1 MGNTILAATSTKS
14 SSGGSS
20 LLFLLVIIAIFG
32 VMYFVMIRPQR
43 NRQRRVMQAQR
54 ELRPGQQVRTTAGMY
69 GTITSV
75 SGDDV
80 ILEVAPGVEIRLMRR
95 AVMDVISDSGGPG
108 NGSAA
113 DGAAGAQDPVDG
125 GHEAPG
131 GQPEEAGQPADGYQP
146 GEDFATTGQAPGGD
160 PAPGAALGGNGATEA
175 AGGTG
180 TGQRAGR
187 GPGRKRPSAR

>member
-14 SSGGSS
+14 SSGSSS

-108 NGSAA
+108 SGFT
-113 DGAAGAQDPVDG
+113 AGAGNAEDPVAA

-131 GQPEEAGQPADGYQP
+131 GQPEEDEQPADGYQA
-146 GEDFATTGQAPGGD
+146 GEDFATTGQAPGVD